1 MSAANWKRYIE
12 LLPEH
17 ALVRPLVFESWQRSS
32 AAGVPR
38 DGATPAFRH
47 VGGEELD
54 RRLTAASSLIG
65 AAAEHLAWIDQSLA
79 GIRHVVYVTD
89 GDGIVLS
96 SIGDA
101 SLRSNC
107 GLAPGHDWS
116 EKTMGTNGAGTALAC
131 GRPVTI
137 VGPEH
142 FMSAFEDCT
151 CTAAPIRDVDGTIVG
166 AIDITT
172 SVADGTPERLSLV
185 AYAARM
191 IERDLRHGRCTE
203 EGEALRRMSERLEAR
218 QAELQAAY
226 ARLAFL
232 CDNVPTLIYVVD
244 ENHRLLNA
252 NKSWGDL
259 LGIPYEQ
266 VIGRSLYDL
275 FPKEVAGQFAA
286 NNRLVL
292 ERGRAEFEETH
303 NGRTYL
309 SLKVPVQDEQG
320 RNYAI
325 CGFSTEITERKA
337 TEDELR
343 KSRAMLEDMDRRKDI
358 FLAAVSHELRNPL
371 ASVKSGVAYLE
382 QRMQADEQMQKACSL
397 VIRNVDRTGRLLD
410 DLLDVS
416 RIIHGRLDLQM
427 RELDLRRA
435 VTDSARSVSVPI
447 ADRNQRLEM
456 EIPAEALP
464 ISGDEMRLVQVFSN
478 LLHNASKFTL
488 SGGRISVRLGRE
500 GTDAL
505 VVVSDDGI
513 GISDDALEHIFEP
526 FWQSGQP
533 GSKGGLGLGLYL
545 TRNLVELH
553 GGTVTAASGG
563 LGTGSR
569 FTVRLPLIGG

>member
-1 MSAANWKRYIE
+1 MSAADWKRYIE

-38 DGATPAFRH
+38 DGATPAFRY
-47 VGGEELD
+47 VGSEELE
-54 RRLTAASSLIG
+54 RRLTAANALIE
-65 AAAEHLAWIDQSLA
+65 AAAEHLEWIDQSLA
-79 GIRHVVYVTD
+79 GVRHVVYLTD
-89 GDGIVLS
+89 GDGIVLCS
-96 SIGDA
+96 TGDA
-101 SLRSNC
+101 AIRSIC

-116 EKTMGTNGAGTALAC
+116 EKAMGTNGAGTALAC
-131 GRPVTI
+131 GRPVAI

-142 FMSAFEDCT
+142 FMDAFEDCT

-172 SVADGTPERLSLV
+172 SAADGTPERLSLV
-185 AYAARM
+185 AYVARM
-191 IERDLRHGRCTE
+191 IERDLRHGRYAE
-203 EGEALRRMSERLEAR
+203 EGNALRRMSERLELQ

-244 ENHRLLNA
+244 QNNRLLNL
-252 NKSWGDL
+252 NKPWGEL
-259 LGIPYEQ
+259 VGLPYEQ
-266 VIGRSLYDL
+266 LIGRSLYDV
-275 FPKEVAGQFAA
+275 FPREVADQFAA

-325 CGFSTEITERKA
+325 CGFSTEITGRKA

-343 KSRAMLEDMDRRKDI
+343 KSRATLEDMDRRKDI

-382 QRMQADEQMQKACSL
+382 QRMQADAQMQKACSL
-397 VIRNVDRTGRLLD
+397 VIRNVDRMGRLLD

-435 VTDSARSVSVPI
+435 VSDSARSVSTLI
-447 ADRNQRLEM
+447 AERNQHLTM
-456 EIPAEALP
+456 QIPTEALR
-464 ISGDEMRLVQVFSN
+464 IRGDEMRLVQVFSN

-488 SGGRISVRLGRE
+488 SSGKISVHLGRE
-500 GTDAL
+500 GADAL
-505 VVVSDDGI
+505 VVLSDDGI

-563 LGTGSR
+563 LGMGTR
-569 FTVRLPLIGG
+569 FTVRLPLIDG